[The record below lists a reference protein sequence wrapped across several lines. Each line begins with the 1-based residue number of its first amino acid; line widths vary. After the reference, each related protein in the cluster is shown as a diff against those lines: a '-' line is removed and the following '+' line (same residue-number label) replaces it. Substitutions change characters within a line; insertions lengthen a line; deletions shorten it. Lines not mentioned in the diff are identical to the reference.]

1 MEISRLAPGPEFDL
15 IRSFLGDTKHFHPTV
30 RVGPGDDCAVIGSLA
45 ISNDASVEGVH
56 FRRAWLNAEEI
67 GWRATASALSDLA
80 AIAADPIGI
89 LVTLCV
95 NQSDRAEFAGHLMKG
110 VVDCARTYGAGLL
123 GGDTTAA
130 ETVMIDVVVI
140 GRASH
145 PVLRS
150 HARAGDEVWV
160 TGRLGGAAAAVAAW
174 LGGGAPNEHARAR
187 YAHPTPRIREARWL
201 QRHTQLHA
209 MLDLS
214 DGLYG
219 DLAHMAAA
227 SGQAIVIET
236 GAVPIDTDAGA
247 SFEHAVSG
255 GEDYE
260 VCFTAGPG
268 TAEHVRVQ
276 FEREFGVALTR
287 IGYIEAGEGVL
298 ERASDGSTRPV
309 TLQGF
314 QHFKG

>member
-1 MEISRLAPGPEFDL
+1 MSRLGPGPEFDL
-15 IRSFLGDTKHFHPTV
+15 IRSFLDSAKHFHPTV

-45 ISNDASVEGVH
+45 ISTDASVEGVH
-56 FRRAWLNAEEI
+56 FRREWLSAEEI
-67 GWRATASALSDLA
+67 GWRAAAAALSDLA
-80 AIAADPIGI
+80 AIAADPIGV

-95 NQSDRAEFAGHLMKG
+95 RSDDRTGFAAQLMHG
-110 VVDCARTYGAGLL
+110 VVECVRSFGAGLL
-123 GGDTTAA
+123 GGDTTSSDQ
-130 ETVMIDVVVI
+130 TMIDIVVI

-150 HARAGDEVWV
+150 HARVGDEVWV
-160 TGRLGGAAAAVAAW
+160 TGRLGGAAAAVTAW
-174 LGGGAPNEHARAR
+174 LNGSEPNAAARAR
-187 YAHPTPRIREARWL
+187 YAHPMPRVREARWL

-219 DLAHMAAA
+219 DAAHLAAA
-227 SGQAIVIET
+227 SGHAVVIDT
-236 GAVPIDTDAGA
+236 ALVPVDTDAGA
-247 SFEHAVSG
+247 DLPQALAG

-260 VCFTAGPG
+260 VCFTAAAG
-268 TAEHVRVQ
+268 TVEHVHAQ

-287 IGYIEAGEGVL
+287 IGVIETGEGVH
-298 ERASDGSTRPV
+298 ERGEDGAARPV

>member
-1 MEISRLAPGPEFDL
+1 MEMSRLGPGPEFDL
-15 IRSFLGDTKHFHPTV
+15 IRSFLDGGKHFHPTV

-45 ISNDASVEGVH
+45 ISTDASVEGVH
-56 FRRAWLNAEEI
+56 FRREWLSAEEI
-67 GWRATASALSDLA
+67 GWRAAGAALSDLA
-80 AIAADPIGI
+80 AIAAEPIGV
-89 LVTLCV
+89 LVSLCV
-95 NQSDRAEFAGHLMKG
+95 PSADRAGFAAELMRG
-110 VVDCARTYGAGLL
+110 VVECARSYNAGLL
-123 GGDTTAA
+123 GGDTTAS
-130 ETVMIDVVVI
+130 EQTMVDIVVI
-140 GRASH
+140 GRSTH

-174 LGGGAPNEHARAR
+174 QKGSEPNAEARAR
-187 YAHPTPRIREARWL
+187 YVHPVPRVREARWL

-219 DLAHMAAA
+219 DVAHLAAA
-227 SGQAIVIET
+227 SAHAIVIDPAT
-236 GAVPIDTDAGA
+236 VPIDTDAGA
-247 SFEHAVSG
+247 DIKQALAG

-260 VCFTAGPG
+260 ICFAAAPHTV
-268 TAEHVRVQ
+268 ENVREQ

-287 IGYIEAGEGVL
+287 IGRVEAGEGVL
-298 ERASDGSTRPV
+298 ERAKDGSTRPV